1 MLFELYVDTYIIY
14 VRYIHTY
21 TNIIWGSLKSE
32 AFTSGSTVGS
42 TISACCCQ
50 GPGQWFGILDSD
62 VFGNRFYWK

>member
-32 AFTSGSTVGS
+32 AFRTQDPRLVLRFLV
-42 TISACCCQ
+42 AAARAQ
-50 GPGQWFGILDSD
+50 GNGLVS
-62 VFGNRFYWK
+62 